1 MVDGI
6 YPVAM
11 ERSEKR
17 ERIVSI
23 AELPTPIG
31 MMRYGGR
38 LQGTRGTGFNAYR
51 TYGLFAL
58 VLILEGGSGRYRDAL
73 GQDRR
78 LSAGDLI
85 VVFPDLPHQYGPEG
99 DDVWDEVHISFEGAA
114 FDGWRA
120 HGLDPVRPVW
130 SLEGPEDWPER
141 FYDILQMPVTNRPE
155 ACAAAGAIH
164 QLIADALA
172 TKATSSSTL
181 DWLEEACQAL
191 SGGMGA
197 PSVQEIAQN
206 AGLGYE
212 TFRKAFKT
220 ATGESPARYRRRMRL
235 AQATLMLRRPD
246 LSLDTIASALD
257 FCDAFHLSKAF
268 KLHYGTSPA
277 EQRKRWQDTDL
288 QT

>member
-1 MVDGI
+1 
-6 YPVAM
+6 M
-11 ERSEKR
+11 ERAEKR

-38 LQGTRGTGFNAYR
+38 LQGTRGTGFSSYR

-73 GQDRR
+73 GHDRR
-78 LSAGDLI
+78 LSAGDVI

-114 FDGWRA
+114 FEGWRA
-120 HGLDPVRPVW
+120 HGLDPASPVW
-130 SLEGPEDWPER
+130 PLADTEDWPER
-141 FYDILQMPVTNRPE
+141 FYDILRMPITNRPE
-155 ACAAAGAIH
+155 ASAAAGAIH
-164 QLIADALA
+164 LLIADLLA
-172 TKATSSSTL
+172 AKCAASSPH
-181 DWLEEACQAL
+181 DWLENACQAL

-206 AGLGYE
+206 ARLGYE
-212 TFRKAFKT
+212 TFRKTFKA

-235 AQATLMLRRPD
+235 AQAALMLRRSD
-246 LSLDTIASALD
+246 LSLDMIAGALD

-268 KLHYGTSPA
+268 KLHYGISPA
-277 EQRKRWQDTDL
+277 EQRKKWQG
-288 QT
+288 